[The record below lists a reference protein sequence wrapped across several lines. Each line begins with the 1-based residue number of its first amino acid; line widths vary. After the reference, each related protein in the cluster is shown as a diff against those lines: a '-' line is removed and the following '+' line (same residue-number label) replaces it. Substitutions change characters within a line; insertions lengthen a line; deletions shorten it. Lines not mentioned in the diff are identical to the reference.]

1 MKQIAV
7 VLAAILSLTL
17 VAPALAQPFADV
29 PTDHW
34 AYDAIAELAAKGLIE
49 GYPDGAFRGDRAMTR
64 YEMAMV
70 VARLLARIEAIKIP
84 PLPADLVRRAELTKV
99 TGATAAALAATDKRL
114 TAKLATIQRLVA
126 EFRAELAAL
135 GVRVTA
141 VEEELAAIRARL
153 DNTRVTGDARIR
165 YNVYPQGAVSG
176 SGTSRA
182 PDVRLRMRV
191 QFSGRAGSNVE
202 GVLRLWAINGTACEG
217 AGTAG
222 NPAGV
227 GAFCGNTD
235 QRFGN
240 NYNMGAVSYDLAY
253 VDVRNTFGASLWRV
267 GRQYYTLSP
276 IGAHGT
282 GLVYDPPNSIADGFT
297 FVNGLV
303 LGGINIGTSDG
314 IRSDWALGPL
324 NITAAVFRDALLDA
338 GTGSTGAGLTQG
350 LGGGPAIDHR
360 ILSASTGALIP
371 GWTLGGHYYQ
381 AWQHPVCPA
390 TTVPGTTFNNCS
402 GGSSWGLNLTG
413 TLIPGV
419 MIFLDYATWASIP
432 APGAA
437 TLSGANAWRV
447 GGNINLGQLVG
458 MTTWNPNLDWA
469 YQSFGPLPV
478 GAIPPAYSYATTIT
492 GQAFNWNLRGW
503 YFRLNL
509 TFNPRAT
516 AWAIYETGT
525 VLCTTAGGA
534 GGVPAATIGS
544 CASATASYTEFWL
557 RFVYNIAPRTNVALN
572 WYKGNTGLAV
582 PGVNAAFAGDYFN
595 FYRAELLYSW

>member
-7 VLAAILSLTL
+7 VLAAVLSLAL

-84 PLPADLVRRAELTKV
+84 PLPADLVRRAEMQK
-99 TGATAAALAATDKRL
+99 ADAAISAALAATDKRL

-153 DNTRVTGDARIR
+153 DNTRVTGDYRTR

-182 PDVRLRMRV
+182 PDIRFRMRV

-202 GVLRLWAINGTACEG
+202 GVVRLWADNSGACEG
-217 AGTAG
+217 AVGAT
-222 NPAGV
+222 PAGV
-227 GAFCGNTD
+227 AAFCGNTD
-235 QRFGN
+235 TRAGN
-240 NYNMGAVSYDLAY
+240 NYNLAVVTYDFAY
-253 VDVRNTFGASLWRV
+253 LDVRNTFGASLWRV

-276 IGAHGT
+276 NGAFGT

-303 LGGINIGTSDG
+303 LGGINIGVSDG

-324 NITAAVFRDALLDA
+324 NITAAVFRDAILDA
-338 GTGSTGAGLTQG
+338 GVGSTGSGLTTG
-350 LGGGPAIDHR
+350 LGAGPAIDHR
-360 ILSASTGALIP
+360 ILSVSTGALIP

-402 GGSSWGLNLTG
+402 GGSSWGLNLNG
-413 TLIPGV
+413 TLFPGV
-419 MIFLDYATWASIP
+419 MIFLDYATWSSIP

-437 TLSGANAWRV
+437 TLPSANAWRV

-458 MTTWNPNLDWA
+458 MTQWNPNLDFA
-469 YQSFGPLPV
+469 YQSFGPMPV
-478 GAIPPAYSYATTIT
+478 GAIPPAYSYATTFT
-492 GQAFNWNLRGW
+492 GQAFNWNMRGW
-503 YFRLNL
+503 FFRLNL
-509 TFNPRAT
+509 TLSPRAT
-516 AWAIYETGT
+516 AWLIYETGT

-544 CASATASYTEFWL
+544 CASPTASYSEWWA

-572 WYKGNTGLAV
+572 AYRGNTALTV
-582 PGVNAAFAGDYFN
+582 PGVNAAFGGDYFN

>member
-1 MKQIAV
+1 
-7 VLAAILSLTL
+7 
-17 VAPALAQPFADV
+17 
-29 PTDHW
+29 
-34 AYDAIAELAAKGLIE
+34 
-49 GYPDGAFRGDRAMTR
+49 
-64 YEMAMV
+64 MAMV

-84 PLPADLVRRAELTKV
+84 PLPADLVR
-99 TGATAAALAATDKRL
+99 TAQLNTAVAAQNAARTAVDQRL

-153 DNTRVTGDARIR
+153 DNTRVTGDYRTR
-165 YNVYPQGAVSG
+165 YNVYPQGSVSG
-176 SGTSRA
+176 GGTNRA
-182 PDVRLRMRV
+182 PDVRFRMRL

-202 GVLRLWAINGTACEG
+202 GVVRLWADNSGACYTNGTPA
-217 AGTAG
+217 AGSPQA
-222 NPAGV
+222 
-227 GAFCGNTD
+227 AFCGNTD
-235 QRFGN
+235 VRAGN
-240 NYNMGAVSYDLAY
+240 TYNQAVVTYDLAY
-253 VDVRNTFGASLWRV
+253 LDIRNTFGANLWRV

-276 IGAHGT
+276 NGAFGT

-303 LGGINIGTSDG
+303 LGGINIGVTDG

-324 NITAAVFRDALLDA
+324 NVTGAVFRDSLLDA
-338 GTGSTGAGLTQG
+338 GTGATGTGLTTG
-350 LGGGPAIDHR
+350 LGSAPGIDHR
-360 ILSASTGALIP
+360 ILSVSTGALIP

-402 GGSSWGLNLTG
+402 GGNSWGLNLAG

-419 MIFLDYATWASIP
+419 TIFLDYATWASIP
-432 APGAA
+432 APGGA
-437 TLSGANAWRV
+437 TLATANAWRV
-447 GGNINLGQLVG
+447 GGNLNLGQLVG
-458 MTTWNPNLDWA
+458 MTQWNPNLDWA

-478 GAIPPAYSYATTIT
+478 GAIPPAYSYATTFT
-492 GQAFNWNLRGW
+492 GQAFNWNMRGW
-503 YFRLNL
+503 FFRLNF
-509 TFNPRAT
+509 TFSPKAA
-516 AWAIYETGT
+516 AWLLYETGT

-544 CASATASYTEFWL
+544 CASPTAGYTEWWA
-557 RFVYNIAPRTNVALN
+557 RFTYLIAPRTTVALN
-572 WYKGNTGLAV
+572 AYKGNTAVGV
-582 PGVNAAFAGDYFN
+582 PGVSGAFGGDYFN

>member
-1 MKQIAV
+1 MRQIAV
-7 VLAAILSLTL
+7 VLAAILSFAL

-84 PLPADLVRRAELTKV
+84 PLPADLVRTAQLNQ
-99 TGATAAALAATDKRL
+99 AQAANAAALKAVDQRL

-153 DNTRVTGDARIR
+153 DNTRVTGDYRVR
-165 YNVYPQGAVSG
+165 YNVYPQGSVSG
-176 SGTSRA
+176 GGTSRS

-202 GVLRLWAINGTACEG
+202 GVVRLWAANSGACESG
-217 AGTAG
+217 F
-222 NPAGV
+222 PAPV
-227 GAFCGNTD
+227 PAFCNNTD
-235 QRFGN
+235 QRMGN
-240 NYNMGAVSYDLAY
+240 NYNLAVVTYDLAY
-253 VDVRNTFGASLWRV
+253 LDVRNTFGASLWRV
-267 GRQYYTLSP
+267 GRQYFTLSP
-276 IGAHGT
+276 VGAFGT
-282 GLVYDPPNSIADGFT
+282 GLVYDPSNTFASGAT
-297 FVNGLV
+297 FVSGLV
-303 LGGINIGTSDG
+303 IGNITLGVSDG

-324 NITAAVFRDALLDA
+324 NITAAVFRDALLDT
-338 GTGSTGAGLTQG
+338 GTGTGLTTG
-350 LGGGPAIDHR
+350 LGAGPAIDHR
-360 ILSASTGALIP
+360 MIRVETGSLIP

-381 AWQHPVCPA
+381 AWQHPVCPGPSAA
-390 TTVPGTTFNNCS
+390 TAFNNCS
-402 GGSSWGLNLTG
+402 GGTSWGANLTG
-413 TLIPGV
+413 TLFPGLS
-419 MIFLDYATWASIP
+419 IFLDYATWSSIP
-432 APGAA
+432 AAGAP
-437 TLSGANAWRV
+437 TLPSASAWRA
-447 GGNINLGQLVG
+447 GGNLNLGQLIG
-458 MTTWNPNLDWA
+458 MTTWNPNLDFA
-469 YQSFGPLPV
+469 YQNFGPLPV
-478 GAIPPAYSYATTIT
+478 GAIPPAYSYATTLT
-492 GQAFNWNLRGW
+492 GQTFNWNMRGW
-503 YFRLNL
+503 FFRLNL

-516 AWAIYETGT
+516 AWVLYETGT

-534 GGVPAATIGS
+534 GGVPSATIGS
-544 CASATASYTEFWL
+544 CASRTATYSEWWL

-572 WYKGNTGLAV
+572 YYKGNTGAGV
-582 PGVNAAFAGDYFN
+582 PGVNPAFGGDYFN

>member
-7 VLAAILSLTL
+7 VLAAILSLAL

-84 PLPADLVRRAELTKV
+84 PLPADLVRTPALN
-99 TGATAAALAATDKRL
+99 AANAANLAALRAVDQRL

-153 DNTRVTGDARIR
+153 DNTRVTGDFRTR

-176 SGTSRA
+176 SGTNRA
-182 PDVRLRMRV
+182 PDVRLRMRL

-202 GVLRLWAINGTACEG
+202 GVVRLWADNSGACYTGTA
-217 AGTAG
+217 AA
-222 NPAGV
+222 A
-227 GAFCGNTD
+227 AFCGNTD
-235 QRFGN
+235 QRMGN
-240 NYNMGAVSYDLAY
+240 NYNLSVVTYDFAY
-253 VDVRNTFGASLWRV
+253 LDVRNTFGANLWRV

-276 IGAHGT
+276 MGAFGT

-303 LGGINIGTSDG
+303 LGGITLGVSDG
-314 IRSDWALGPL
+314 IRSDWSLGPL
-324 NITAAVFRDALLDA
+324 NVTAAVFRDALLDSA
-338 GTGSTGAGLTQG
+338 TGTGLTTG
-350 LGGGPAIDHR
+350 LGAGPAIDHR
-360 ILSASTGALIP
+360 ILSVSTGALIP

-390 TTVPGTTFNNCS
+390 ASAATANNNCS
-402 GGSSWGLNLTG
+402 GGSSWGLNLAG

-437 TLSGANAWRV
+437 TLASANAWRA

-458 MTTWNPNLDWA
+458 MTQWNPNLDFA
-469 YQSFGPLPV
+469 YQSFGPMPV
-478 GAIPPAYSYATTIT
+478 GAIPPAYSYATTFT
-492 GQAFNWNLRGW
+492 GQAFNWNMRGW
-503 YFRLNL
+503 FFRLNM
-509 TFNPRAT
+509 TFSPKAA
-516 AWAIYETGT
+516 AWLIYETGT

-534 GGVPAATIGS
+534 AGVPAATIGS
-544 CASATASYTEFWL
+544 CASPTQGYTEWWL
-557 RFVYNIAPRTNVALN
+557 RFTYAVAPRTTVALN
-572 WYKGNTGLAV
+572 AYKGNTSTAV
-582 PGVNAAFAGDYFN
+582 PGVNAAFGGDFFN
-595 FYRAELLYSW
+595 FYRAELIYSW